1 MEFDNI
7 NAKKKKKLQNFVNQ
21 CLGDVKC
28 ALNMVDNFKNFCSSC
43 HFLQVADYK

>member
-1 MEFDNI
+1 MEFDNF
-7 NAKKKKKLQNFVNQ
+7 NAKKKKIQNFVNQ

-28 ALNMVDNFKNFCSSC
+28 ALIMVDNNFKNFCSSC